1 MKLSVLDQA
10 PISKGSTPEETLQNT
25 IALAQWTESL
35 GYHRYWVA
43 EHHNTSGLASS
54 SPEILMTQIA
64 ASTKHI
70 RVGSG
75 GILLPQY
82 NPYKIAENGKT
93 LSALFP
99 NRIDLGFG
107 NSPGGSPITQKA
119 LTDDHI
125 KPIEDFYR
133 QASDLQGFLHNSL
146 PRDHKFRLVKAGPRI
161 NNPPSM
167 WLLGLTEN
175 GARNAAQLGIG
186 FVFGHFINPKY
197 KEIAIKRY
205 YEDFIPSVNMKE
217 PTAIVC
223 IFVVCAETDEAAEQL
238 AISQDKW
245 LLNVGKGLGTKV
257 QPPEEINIDDYTEE
271 ELELI
276 KTNRKRSII
285 GSPQT
290 VRKQL
295 NQLAEEYQTNEF
307 MIITNIYDFE
317 AKKKSYQL
325 LAEEIL
331 A

>member
-64 ASTKHI
+64 ASTERI

-146 PRDHKFRLVKAGPRI
+146 PRDHQFRLVKAGPRI
-161 NNPPSM
+161 DNPPTM

-197 KEIAIKRY
+197 KEIAMKRY

-217 PTAIVC
+217 PSTIVC

-257 QPPEEINIDDYTEE
+257 QAPEEINIDDYTEE

-276 KTNRKRSII
+276 KTNQKRSII

-290 VRKQL
+290 VRKKL
-295 NQLAEEYQTNEF
+295 NQLAEEYQTDEF

-331 A
+331 S

>member
-1 MKLSVLDQA
+1 
-10 PISKGSTPEETLQNT
+10 
-25 IALAQWTESL
+25 
-35 GYHRYWVA
+35 
-43 EHHNTSGLASS
+43 
-54 SPEILMTQIA
+54 
-64 ASTKHI
+64 
-70 RVGSG
+70 
-75 GILLPQY
+75 
-82 NPYKIAENGKT
+82 GKT

-161 NNPPSM
+161 DNPPSM

-197 KEIAIKRY
+197 KEITIKRY